1 MKSSKSTLITD
12 DEWKKC
18 HETFQ
23 KKAKALMQINKNGQ
37 DPDDPECV
45 KRLKGGKSS
54 IVTDDQYKNCH
65 EKNCQLKSQSLA
77 SSKKNG

>member
-1 MKSSKSTLITD
+1 MDCKEGEDVDTCEKRLKSGKSKLITD

-23 KKAKALMQINKNGQ
+23 KKAKALMQKDQSGR

-54 IVTDDQYKNCH
+54 QVTDDQWTNCH
-65 EKNCQLKSQSLA
+65 KEV
-77 SSKKNG
+77 